1 MLRDEPEHGWT
12 SSLPE
17 TLEGIRTVQMVHSLM
32 RHPQS
37 HCHERNVKKEI
48 LVVKGEGSL
57 LGISPLNLAREV
69 GASLPARG
77 SHDDLQDPGLQL
89 ALMRGVWGMGRV
101 LNRALPGGGI
111 NRKNLKPWERMS
123 PSLE

>member
-1 MLRDEPEHGWT
+1 M
-12 SSLPE
+12 
-17 TLEGIRTVQMVHSLM
+17 GIHSHIVMGRKKSWMVM
-32 RHPQS
+32 
-37 HCHERNVKKEI
+37 
-48 LVVKGEGSL
+48 GEGSL

-111 NRKNLKPWERMS
+111 NRRNLKPWERMS